1 MVSLQGKK
9 LHKNI
14 SVMVSW
20 NVSIRKAS
28 KKILFLMKDGKD
40 PWENMN
46 INYCFL
52 HWTANN
58 VVQEITMLAMRSSS
72 FIPLNPHIL
81 MSTDDT

>member
-1 MVSLQGKK
+1 MVNLQGRK

-28 KKILFLMKDGKD
+28 KGILFLMKDGKD

-46 INYCFL
+46 IN
-52 HWTANN
+52 
-58 VVQEITMLAMRSSS
+58 QELCVNMAYLNSSGLKTTEKLLKLS
-72 FIPLNPHIL
+72 LRAKGVCAQN
-81 MSTDDT
+81 